1 MKSTESMNIC
11 YVSDRVACTIK
22 IDVKETFMGND
33 SFLKCG
39 EWTAVRE

>member
-1 MKSTESMNIC
+1 MKLTESMNIC
-11 YVSDRVACTIK
+11 CVSDRVTCTIE
-22 IDVKETFMGND
+22 IDVKETFMRND